1 MIDSFAQ
8 RAYPEYNFC
17 VPVIRRAHGVI
28 ELGDYTLSPSPG
40 FETVQWFIALDGSM
54 CADQAS
60 RLGAQQLNLPLALIR
75 NLVDHGFRSGAL
87 IDAHHPPSSSRWVNN
102 RGRER
107 MHTDLACVQKHN
119 INYSNALGLSDAAE
133 IIDHRN
139 NTLIDVVGQGPL
151 ARAVY
156 RIGLDSG
163 FQFTQQ
169 RSLAS
174 FVIFVSNSHPH
185 TFDHENSHLCNL
197 PHLHVATRMDNATI
211 GPLVIPDSSSCFR
224 CAHLH
229 RCDTSPDWMQVDL
242 QWRRQTN
249 SGQSDA
255 ILTHYT
261 ALHALLIIRHWID
274 GTALT
279 NTLWSAKLPWP
290 RFDPQNAPP
299 HPLCGCQ
306 LHGSTPTATT

>member
-1 MIDSFAQ
+1 
-8 RAYPEYNFC
+8 
-17 VPVIRRAHGVI
+17 
-28 ELGDYTLSPSPG
+28 
-40 FETVQWFIALDGSM
+40 
-54 CADQAS
+54 
-60 RLGAQQLNLPLALIR
+60 
-75 NLVDHGFRSGAL
+75 
-87 IDAHHPPSSSRWVNN
+87 
-102 RGRER
+102 
-107 MHTDLACVQKHN
+107 MHTDLACIQKHN
-119 INYSNALGLSDAAE
+119 IDYSNAPDLANAAQ
-133 IIDHRN
+133 IIDRRN

-185 TFDHENSHLCNL
+185 IFDHENSHLCTL
-197 PHLHVATRMDNATI
+197 AHLHVATRLDNAAI
-211 GPLVIPDSSSCFR
+211 GPLVIPGSSSCFR

-242 QWRRQTN
+242 QWRRHIT
-249 SGQSDA
+249 SGHSDA

-261 ALHALLIIRHWID
+261 VLHVLLVIRHWID
-274 GTALT
+274 GAAFT

-306 LHGSTPTATT
+306 LHRSTPTSTT